1 MNQILEYAIGRARH
15 PSAWAGLAA
24 LGVLVGVSPEKVN
37 LLVQVGTYVAGVA
50 AVFLPS
56 PNTPK

>member
-1 MNQILEYAIGRARH
+1 MNQLLLYALNRAKH

-24 LGVLVGVSPEKVN
+24 LGVLVGFTPEKVN
-37 LLVQVGTYVAGVA
+37 LAVEVGTYVAGLA
-50 AVFLPS
+50 AVFVPS